1 MSVSE
6 ELVKILACPET
17 HQPVSMAQ
25 QELVDKL
32 NEGIARGEVVNVGG
46 EKVSEPMEAA
56 LVRQDG
62 EIAYPVREGIP
73 QMLVEEGIG
82 LGKLQ

>member
-1 MSVSE
+1 MEPREVQKENGAE
-6 ELVKILACPET
+6 EAFYAL
-17 HQPVSMAQ
+17 
-25 QELVDKL
+25 
-32 NEGIARGEVVNVGG
+32 GG